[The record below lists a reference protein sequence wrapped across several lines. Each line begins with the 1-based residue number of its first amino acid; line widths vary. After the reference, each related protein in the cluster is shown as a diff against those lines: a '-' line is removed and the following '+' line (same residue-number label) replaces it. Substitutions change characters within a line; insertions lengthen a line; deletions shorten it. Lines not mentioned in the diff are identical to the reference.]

1 MWRARRALPEAKR
14 YGEDAERA
22 AHLETGRRGETLAYW
37 YLRTHGYTMVARNL
51 RLRSDVGELDMV
63 GWDGS
68 VLAFIEVKTRSSRDA
83 VSPGEAIRGH
93 QQRRIARAAGVYMQR
108 LKRGEVTYRFDAVSV
123 VWDPERGYDLSLIKD
138 AFQPTRAL

>member
-14 YGEDAERA
+14 YGKDAEGS
-22 AHLETGRRGETLAYW
+22 AHLETGRCGETLAYW
-37 YLRTHGYTMVARNL
+37 YLRAHGYTMVARNL

-63 GWDGS
+63 GWDGD
-68 VLAFIEVKTRSSRDA
+68 VLAFIEVKTRSSLDA
-83 VSPGEAIRGH
+83 VSPGEAIRKH

-108 LKRGEVTYRFDAVSV
+108 LKRREVNHRFDVVSV
-123 VWDPERGYDLSLIKD
+123 VWDRERGYDLSLIKN